1 MVRGDSND
9 GVLMTQGGALQR
21 FENSRNVEMSSD
33 LLIEERLRDWLKRDG
48 RYGQGPLRL
57 FVALKNTVIYR
68 VQLF

>member
-1 MVRGDSND
+1 
-9 GVLMTQGGALQR
+9 
-21 FENSRNVEMSSD
+21 MSGD